1 MLSRPVH
8 VNYSHRLRAAKNLID
23 SIRTARDAEMIRRMR
38 ILELSIEEKV
48 RLYLPHLAGRKKA
61 DEIIRRIWTMEEES
75 SLEWLVE
82 PLKQSVL

>member
-1 MLSRPVH
+1 
-8 VNYSHRLRAAKNLID
+8 
-23 SIRTARDAEMIRRMR
+23 MIRRMR